1 MQDRGVLVSR
11 ARQGDCWLV
20 MQGEPQVTKQVAK
33 SARTCVWI
41 PAVRKHR
48 RPEHNAWTCSMR
60 EEKAKSEGEGD
71 VAVGGGGGRDTS
83 ANLELYYGRQ
93 SKIDCAE
100 LHGQHAR
107 IWVCI
112 QAGD

>member
-33 SARTCVWI
+33 SARMCFWI

-71 VAVGGGGGRDTS
+71 VAVGGGGGGIQVQIWNCIM
-83 ANLELYYGRQ
+83 AGRVRLIAL
-93 SKIDCAE
+93 S
-100 LHGQHAR
+100 
-107 IWVCI
+107 
-112 QAGD
+112 